1 MGELRFTV
9 RVRPGATRARVGG
22 AYGEPPALIVAVRER
37 AVDGRANQAV
47 LKAIAAAL
55 EVPES
60 ALACVA
66 GATARSKIISVA
78 SADEAVLAGRLAE
91 LLQS

>member
-60 ALACVA
+60 ALGCVA